1 MKQRGFV
8 LIELIVVFGM
18 IAVLLGFFVINVFGS
33 QRKATLT
40 ATIQTL
46 MADVKTQQNKAM
58 TQTTTSGSVPS
69 GYGIRFETSR
79 YILFRGLTYNSADS
93 TNSIIQ
99 LDPRVQISPISLP
112 GESIVFE
119 TKSGELSGF
128 SPSLQSISVNQLDSG
143 EVKVIQFN
151 RYGIITSVN

>member
-46 MADVKTQQNKAM
+46 IADVKTQQNKAM
-58 TQTTTSGSVPS
+58 TQTTTGGLVPA
-69 GYGIRFETSR
+69 GYGIRFETNR
-79 YILFRGLTYNSADS
+79 YILFRGLTYNSSDTA
-93 TNSIIQ
+93 NSIIS

-119 TKSGELSGF
+119 IKSGEVAGF
-128 SPSLQSISVNQLDSG
+128 DPGLRSVSVHQLDSG